1 MVGQG
6 EPPTEKTVEEIAR
19 ETEEALACAAR
30 LEQEATRKRHNGQQD
45 DSGSSYDG
53 AGDGTRSAGHHPN
66 YNHRRPTSQNRLR
79 DRSWSICEEIDRI
92 KYQGEQVYRMLAH
105 NALDSRMI
113 IDQLGPLL
121 PKDNENVNAPPGHA
135 RCSYHGEPTPECG
148 DRRQGQ
154 DPDHRQSSRRES
166 ASSITLP
173 KECD

>member
-1 MVGQG
+1 
-6 EPPTEKTVEEIAR
+6 
-19 ETEEALACAAR
+19 
-30 LEQEATRKRHNGQQD
+30 
-45 DSGSSYDG
+45 
-53 AGDGTRSAGHHPN
+53 
-66 YNHRRPTSQNRLR
+66 
-79 DRSWSICEEIDRI
+79 
-92 KYQGEQVYRMLAH
+92 MLAH

-166 ASSITLP
+166 ASSITLL
-173 KECD
+173 KECDCDQDKRDFCDIICNRYACDRIENRRQERDRIEHKQREERVHDYYGPYYDQPHR